1 MAENGDKAPP
11 PRKKKKHDHG
21 HHGGA
26 WKVAFA
32 DFMTSMF
39 ALFLVL
45 WIISS
50 TSAEQKEAIAQYF
63 QNPTI
68 FKSGSSSPMNMGGAT
83 ATKEKQ
89 EGGSNVASEEGKDDQ
104 TLKTLDSVLASD
116 SALASLGEQFQTRM
130 TEKGLEIEISDAAGL
145 GTFEIGSAAIN
156 PKMYQALEELG
167 NSLGGIDNR
176 LVISGHTDAYEY
188 TNGYSNWQLSADRA
202 NSVRQYLASKG
213 VDPLRV
219 NSVIG
224 SGDREP
230 KNPTNPYAP
239 ENRRVTLLIL
249 KKGESLTP
257 KDAPAE
263 SETPVKKPSGS
274 TGFRPLGEIREHPA
288 KETAPEH

>member
-63 QNPTI
+63 QNPTL
-68 FKSGSSSPMNMGGAT
+68 FKSGSSSPMDMGGAT

-89 EGGSNVASEEGKDDQ
+89 EGGSNIATEDGQEDQ
-104 TLKTLDSVLASD
+104 TLQTLDSILAAD

-156 PKMYQALEELG
+156 PKMHEALAELG
-167 NSLGGIDNR
+167 NSLGSIGNQ

-202 NSVRQYLASKG
+202 NSVRQYLATKG

-239 ENRRVTLLIL
+239 ENRRVTLLVL

-257 KDAPAE
+257 KDATEE
-263 SETPVKKPSGS
+263 SEGPGKRPSGS
-274 TGFRPLGEIREHPA
+274 SGFRPLGEFREPSA
-288 KETAPEH
+288 KKPPPEH